1 MSSGFLKTTAPGVSR
16 AAANQ
21 PVPHNG
27 IAYPAVA
34 ALPVLQQGQGIMQ
47 LKIDRLLDHG
57 SDKKAIDNYLKIA
70 VNTRNQT
77 FEEAVEEVIV
87 LFPELS
93 NELEIPQTWRALQ
106 ESLRGEDINAM
117 TEHILRLSKSVNVVY
132 MRHTPYPNVVSNV
145 LKPDKPFTIPQ
156 SERSQK
162 LSGDLYTAI
171 DKKARELYAGVQAG
185 NNGAKTELG
194 NLLRYDEEQGIYKG
208 YMLGVLIMDGHVFA
222 TCSGGASTGFQAIAQ
237 SLGMQYVKAV
247 MDVEEA
253 REIIAREIGRQNFGT
268 GEEKNIVKENADG
281 KEVKT
286 GVTGTCAAPKLIWS
300 IIDGSSVKLHPTT
313 LQHASM
319 TERWVS
325 PLNNNSTV
333 PIIDEHGEVRE
344 YGSGDIVPSC
354 KACQH
359 LMQGLEKRLHDRLAQ
374 NLKFKQYREEEMSAE
389 NIEKRRVAKEEKDA
403 LDKEY
408 NSATLNEFSVEV
420 QELNQAIAKLLD
432 IIIKGE
438 NSILKEELSFL
449 KSSTDRLEELR
460 FDLQTFAKIPLGDSR
475 EAVVAASGQ
484 LKDGQRVIATMV
496 EGITEYWK
504 KVAESK
510 PAEEKK
516 TGSSSKKSNTRTRKG
531 K

>member
-1 MSSGFLKTTAPGVSR
+1 MSPGFLKTTAPGVSR

-34 ALPVLQQGQGIMQ
+34 TLPVLQQGEGIMQ
-47 LKIDRLLDHG
+47 FKIEKMLENG
-57 SDKKAIDNYLKIA
+57 SDKKAIDNYLKIM
-70 VNTRNQT
+70 VNARNQT

-87 LFPELS
+87 LFPKLS
-93 NELEIPQTWRALQ
+93 NELQIPQTWRALQ
-106 ESLRGEDINAM
+106 EFLRGENTNAM
-117 TEHILRLSKSVNVVY
+117 TEHILQLSKSVNDIY
-132 MRHTPYPNVVSNV
+132 MRHTPYPNLVSNV
-145 LKPDKPFTIPQ
+145 LRPDKPFTIPQ
-156 SERSQK
+156 SQRSQE
-162 LSGDLYTAI
+162 LSGELYTAI
-171 DKKARELYAGVQAG
+171 DKKARQLFAEVQAG

-194 NLLRYDEEQGIYKG
+194 NLLRYDEEQGTYKG
-208 YMLGVLIMDGHVFA
+208 YMLGVLIMDGQVFA

-237 SLGMQYVKAV
+237 SLGMQYVRAV

-253 REIIAREIGRQNFGT
+253 REIIAREIGRQSFGT
-268 GEEKNIVKENADG
+268 GEEKNIVKEKADG

-286 GVTGTCAAPKLIWS
+286 GATGTCAAPKLIWS
-300 IIDGSSVKLHPTT
+300 IIDGTSVKIHPTT

-325 PLNNNSTV
+325 PLNDNSTV
-333 PIIDEHGEVRE
+333 PIVDAHGEVRE
-344 YGSGDIVPSC
+344 YSSGDIVPSC

-359 LMQGLEKRLHDRLAQ
+359 LMQGLERRLHDRLGQ
-374 NLKFKQYREEEMSAE
+374 SLKFKQYREEEMSPE
-389 NIEKRRVAKEEKDA
+389 NIEKRRVAREEKEA

-408 NSATLNEFSVEV
+408 NSATLNEFSAEV
-420 QELNQAIAKLLD
+420 QELNEAIEKLLD
-432 IIIKGE
+432 TIIKGE

-460 FDLQTFAKIPLGDSR
+460 FDLQAFAKIQLGDSR

-484 LKDGQRVIATMV
+484 LKEGQHVIGTMV
-496 EGITEYWK
+496 EGINTYWK
-504 KVAESK
+504 KVAESE

-516 TGSSSKKSNTRTRKG
+516 KGSSSKKSNPRNKKG